1 MQFKYDFILYYKIYF
16 RIISSYGFKIKNTI
30 NNQTEGC
37 SSAAITAAS
46 TVVPLLSQKTSR

>member
-30 NNQTEGC
+30 NNQTEGW